1 MSVVA
6 GIASKGLTIVVAER
20 AVGEELEES
29 VAFRIALVLFHR
41 LNVRQVEQLGEVVY
55 SRLSSA
61 RETGLIT
68 GQERIRP

>member
-6 GIASKGLTIVVAER
+6 GIASKGLTIVVAQS

-29 VAFRIALVLFHR
+29 VTFRIALVLFQR

-68 GQERIRP
+68 GQERSRP